1 MQTVV
6 TPYWCNKMS
15 ADQPARADT
24 RSTINGRNKSCIN
37 PEGESIKDEKSKYE
51 KSYKTLSPY
60 PPRQKSLDGG
70 RRLCAETVEG
80 SSLSLQG
87 VDDIERGD
95 GLSLGVFS
103 VGDGIS
109 DNVLEED
116 L

>member
-1 MQTVV
+1 MVE
-6 TPYWCNKMS
+6 
-15 ADQPARADT
+15 
-24 RSTINGRNKSCIN
+24 IKSCIN

-51 KSYKTLSPY
+51 KKLQATPSSPFLLATD
-60 PPRQKSLDGG
+60 PSSSLVLVS
-70 RRLCAETVEG
+70 RRLSAESVKG
-80 SSLSLQG
+80 SSLSLQS

-109 DNVLEED
+109 DDVLEED